1 MTENKAAL
9 VTGGATRVGR
19 FFATHLAKR
28 GYDIAL
34 HYNSS
39 EGPAAEAAAEIRAL
53 GRQCETI
60 RCDFRQGDVENLIPQ
75 ARSRFPHLSLLV
87 NSASAYTPAEI
98 VDTDL
103 AMLQEQFAINFFAP
117 FLLTKAFAR
126 AVSAGEVVNIL
137 DNKIVYQQHAYAAY
151 LLSKKAFS
159 EFTRMA
165 AVELAPAIRVNAIAP
180 GVILPAEV
188 RTSDYLEWRRDGIPL
203 KRQGA
208 IEELG
213 QALDYLLENRFATG
227 QTLFVDGGES
237 VNIVGRHSENYPG
250 HRS

>member
-1 MTENKAAL
+1 
-9 VTGGATRVGR
+9 
-19 FFATHLAKR
+19 
-28 GYDIAL
+28 
-34 HYNSS
+34 
-39 EGPAAEAAAEIRAL
+39 
-53 GRQCETI
+53 
-60 RCDFRQGDVENLIPQ
+60 
-75 ARSRFPHLSLLV
+75 
-87 NSASAYTPAEI
+87 
-98 VDTDL
+98 
-103 AMLQEQFAINFFAP
+103 
-117 FLLTKAFAR
+117 
-126 AVSAGEVVNIL
+126 
-137 DNKIVYQQHAYAAY
+137 
-151 LLSKKAFS
+151 
-159 EFTRMA
+159 MA

-237 VNIVGRHSENYPG
+237 INIVGRHSENYPG